1 MSYGARCAAPHL
13 GKVILMVVGAEDL
26 EVDVRGKKMQM
37 TKGRRKGR

>member
-1 MSYGARCAAPHL
+1 
-13 GKVILMVVGAEDL
+13 MVVGAEDL